1 MLLQRVGIALQVFV
15 DAGYRHVGR
24 CLVAVGRRRHVIETH
39 GVFVFR
45 LLHERTPSEAAPEVV
60 ELHGAELVITRP
72 EVCVG
77 RVEQDGVFA
86 DGTLIVGRYLLEEL
100 QRFVEFPLL
109 EVVERCLVH
118 LLPVVAFQQFV
129 ITAAACCQKQD
140 CGTDRYFQDR
150 FCHGCD
156 GLQARTVQMRT
167 KLRNFNEMQKS
178 LLHFL
183 LLSVIMA
190 KFVRSL
196 RRFAERFDI

>member
-129 ITAAACCQKQD
+129 IPLQPAAKSRTAEQTVIFRTGFVMAVMVCRRA
-140 CGTDRYFQDR
+140 RYKCAQSYITLTRCKKVYCIFSYFR
-150 FCHGCD
+150 
-156 GLQARTVQMRT
+156 
-167 KLRNFNEMQKS
+167 
-178 LLHFL
+178 
-183 LLSVIMA
+183 
-190 KFVRSL
+190 
-196 RRFAERFDI
+196 